1 MKQAINS
8 YPTRIHSVRGYPKT
22 ATGVRLAWKMPRI
35 PNFVWLAMVIL
46 AISAFS
52 YSAYSRSRQQE
63 REAREAY
70 DNTAARVE
78 NAKNVNRQIKEQTA
92 RIRQN
97 PQASAQAAQDQLRL
111 VRRNEIV
118 VSVR

>member
-1 MKQAINS
+1 MKRAINS
-8 YPTRIHSVRGYPKT
+8 YSTKIHSIRNYSPAV
-22 ATGVRLAWKMPRI
+22 TGVRVAWKMPRV
-35 PNFVWLAMVIL
+35 PNYVWLAMVIL

-63 REAREAY
+63 QEAREAY

-78 NAKNVNRQIKEQTA
+78 NAKSVNRQIKEQTA

-97 PQASAQAAQDQLRL
+97 PQTSAQAAQDQLRL